1 MVRDDHGIPQVY
13 ADTDADLM
21 FAQGYVHAQ
30 ERFFEMDFRRHVTA
44 GRLSEMF
51 GEDTLETDK
60 FIRTM
65 GWRRVAEEE
74 WALLEPATRDAL
86 TSYAEGVNAYIAD
99 RTPSEL
105 AAEYA
110 VLGLTG
116 LDYTPEEWEPV
127 DSLAWLKAMAWDL
140 RGNMDAEVDRVL
152 LSLDHTAD
160 EIAALWPAYPYAEHP
175 PIVVRRRRRR
185 RRLRA
190 ERDGQRHPQP
200 RAVRRTRRASSR
212 PSSACRTASRRC
224 PSWSARAAASAAT
237 RGSSTASTARPAS
250 RCWPTTRTSAS
261 ASPASGCRWACT
273 AARSPPTAPST
284 PRASPSPACP
294 A

>member
-1 MVRDDHGIPQVY
+1 MKFGHGRRDALALEPFDCQWYGTMGDAMSEPSPTPAPTATPEPGSGTPRTHWWQTFKRAPRGVRWAAWTAVGLVVVLLVVALAAVVVVRRPLPQTGGEVEVPGLSASVEVVRDANDIPQVY

-51 GEDTLETDK
+51 GPDTLETDK

-86 TSYAEGVNAYIAD
+86 TAYAAGVNAYISD
-99 RTPSEL
+99 RSPSQL
-105 AAEYA
+105 AAEYS
-110 VLGLTG
+110 VLGLSG

-140 RGNMDAEVDRVL
+140 RGNMEAEVDRVPL
-152 LSLDHTAD
+152 RRG
-160 EIAALWPAYPYAEHP
+160 
-175 PIVVRRRRRR
+175 VVEAGEPQHAVLRRQ
-185 RRLRA
+185 L
-190 ERDGQRHPQP
+190 
-200 RAVRRTRRASSR
+200 
-212 PSSACRTASRRC
+212 
-224 PSWSARAAASAAT
+224 
-237 RGSSTASTARPAS
+237 
-250 RCWPTTRTSAS
+250 
-261 ASPASGCRWACT
+261 
-273 AARSPPTAPST
+273 
-284 PRASPSPACP
+284 
-294 A
+294 